1 VHANLQLSL
10 PALDGDQIQALTAAE
25 AVVPLRLSSEE
36 IARDVAIQPVLGA
49 EKPTWRVRWN
59 GGAPAGDLFA
69 EAQDLFFLET
79 KREGDDFLVTL
90 TDHPKDKALPDQPV
104 RFTLTGSHPV
114 EFALHLDGRAAT
126 P

>member
-1 VHANLQLSL
+1 
-10 PALDGDQIQALTAAE
+10 
-25 AVVPLRLSSEE
+25 
-36 IARDVAIQPVLGA
+36 
-49 EKPTWRVRWN
+49 VRWN

-114 EFALHLDGRAAT
+114 EFALHLDARAAT